1 MWAVGLFDKH
11 TILLTTFVLPLLGH
25 FLSLELMVH
34 KCHVIV
40 TRTCRHRSCLRR
52 LAGSVYVTGEDAVT
66 SGRVDVNA
74 NSDTQCSH
82 AY

>member
-1 MWAVGLFDKH
+1 M
-11 TILLTTFVLPLLGH
+11 TIIHLLVNANR
-25 FLSLELMVH
+25 
-34 KCHVIV
+34 
-40 TRTCRHRSCLRR
+40 RTGEKNGGHRSCLRG